1 MTRDEEQRQHLFQV
15 VKEIGK
21 RQADPLDTPN
31 PNASRAS
38 KKVFKKKELYI
49 GLFSLPSCVMSE
61 NNDMS

>member
-1 MTRDEEQRQHLFQV
+1 MRDPKLAHILVQV

-21 RQADPLDTPN
+21 RQADPLDT